1 MNSLEKAML
10 MGWDEE
16 KTPAR
21 RKSMPVYSG
30 VLKYFPNALKE
41 D

>member
-21 RKSMPVYSG
+21 RNLCQFIVVCLNTFQMH
-30 VLKYFPNALKE
+30 
-41 D
+41 